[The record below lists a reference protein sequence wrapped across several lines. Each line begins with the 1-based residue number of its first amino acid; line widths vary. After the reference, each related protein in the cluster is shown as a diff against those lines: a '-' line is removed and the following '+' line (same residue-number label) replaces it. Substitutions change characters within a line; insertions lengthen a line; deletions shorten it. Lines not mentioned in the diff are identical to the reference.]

1 MTPVVIAVSSLI
13 PTIVPTCGRQES
25 REEIMSRI
33 IARILTFL
41 AAIAF
46 VLAGPVLGANASGGD
61 DDRGGNVYT
70 LTNSAAGNA
79 VIVFARSGSG
89 ALTMRGTY
97 VTGGLGGAL
106 GSQGS
111 VVTSDDGK
119 WLYAVNAGS
128 NDLSVFRVDDDV
140 LVLTDRKS
148 SGGTQPISVTASHDL
163 VYVVNAASRNIAGF
177 TVSHGTLTPIAGS
190 TQSLIGMGPAE
201 ISFSPSGRVLVVS
214 EKATNSLETFVISSH
229 GAAGAPTSFGSAGAT
244 PFGFDFGRK
253 DELFVSEAALS
264 SASSYRVEKDG
275 SLTTISAAVPTT
287 QAAACW
293 LVVTKNDKWAYTAN
307 AGSDSISKFAIDKD
321 GRITL
326 VQAQAAYSAGAHTTD
341 MALAMN
347 SRFLYAL
354 DGGTQMI
361 SAFRIDPDGALMRLP
376 GVPVPAGASG
386 LAAR

>member
-1 MTPVVIAVSSLI
+1 MTR
-13 PTIVPTCGRQES
+13 TMTRT
-25 REEIMSRI
+25 
-33 IARILTFL
+33 LTFL

-46 VLAGPVLGANASGGD
+46 VLAGPVSGANASGGD
-61 DDRGGNVYT
+61 DDDRDAGGGNVYT

-79 VIVFARSGSG
+79 VIVFARSASG

-97 VTGGLGGAL
+97 PTGGLGGAL
-106 GSQGS
+106 GSQGA
-111 VVTSDDGK
+111 VVRSEDGN

-128 NDLSVFRVDDDV
+128 NDLSVFRVDDGA
-140 LVLTDRKS
+140 LVLTDRGP
-148 SGGTQPISVTASHDL
+148 SGGIQPISVTTSHDL

-177 TVSHGTLTPIAGS
+177 TASHGTLTPIDGS

-214 EKATNSLETFVISSH
+214 EKATNSLETFVIGSH
-229 GAAGAPTSFGSAGAT
+229 GAAGAPTSFASAGAT
-244 PFGFDFGRK
+244 PFGFDFGSK
-253 DELFVSEAALS
+253 DQLFVSEAALS

-275 SLTTISAAVPTT
+275 SLTTVSAVVPTT

-293 LVVTKNDKWAYTAN
+293 LVVTKNGRWAYTAN
-307 AGSDSISKFAIDKD
+307 AGSDSISKFAIDRD
-321 GRITL
+321 GRISL

-341 MALAMN
+341 MALARN

-354 DGGTQMI
+354 DGGTHMI
-361 SAFRIDPDGALMRLP
+361 SAFRIDADGTLMRLP
-376 GVPVPAGASG
+376 GVGVPAGASG

>member
-1 MTPVVIAVSSLI
+1 VSSLI
-13 PTIVPTCGRQES
+13 PTIVATCERRQES
-25 REEIMSRI
+25 REELMSRT

-46 VLAGPVLGANASGGD
+46 VLAGPVPGANASGGD
-61 DDRGGNVYT
+61 NDDRDGSSGNVYT

-79 VIVFARSGSG
+79 VIVFARSASG

-97 VTGGLGGAL
+97 ATGGLGGAL

-128 NDLSVFRVDDDV
+128 NDLSVFRVDDDA
-140 LVLTDRKS
+140 LVLTGREA
-148 SGGTQPISVTASHDL
+148 SGGIQPISVTNSRDL

-177 TVSHGTLTPIAGS
+177 TVSHGGLTPIDGS
-190 TQSLIGMGPAE
+190 TQPLIGMGPAE
-201 ISFSPSGRVLVVS
+201 ISFSPSGRILVVS
-214 EKATNSLETFVISSH
+214 EKATNSLETFVIGSH
-229 GAAGAPTSFGSAGAT
+229 GVAGAPTSFPSAGAT

-253 DELFVSEAALS
+253 DQLFVSEAALS

-275 SLTTISAAVPTT
+275 SLTTVSAAVPTT

-293 LVVTKNDKWAYTAN
+293 LVATKNDKWAYTAN

-321 GRITL
+321 GRIAL

-341 MALAMN
+341 IALARN

-354 DGGTQMI
+354 DGGTHMI
-361 SAFRIDPDGALMRLP
+361 SVFRIDADGTLMREP
-376 GVPVPAGASG
+376 GVVVPAGAGG
-386 LAAR
+386 LAAH